1 MPYIERAKRLNYLKL
16 YRVNKKKENIKKLA
30 KKVRTGFVE
39 DSTWVLFMG
48 ESYRVTTKNIYNG
61 KK

>member
-1 MPYIERAKRLNYLKL
+1 MPYIERTKRLNYLKL
-16 YRVNKKKENIKKLA
+16 YRVNKKKDNIKNLA

-39 DSTWVLFMG
+39 DNTWVLVMG
-48 ESYRVTTKNIYNG
+48 DSYKVTSKNRYNG

>member
-1 MPYIERAKRLNYLKL
+1 MPYIERTKRLNYLKL

-39 DSTWVLFMG
+39 DNTWVLFMG
-48 ESYRVTTKNIYNG
+48 QSFKTTTKNRYNG
-61 KK
+61 

>member
-1 MPYIERAKRLNYLKL
+1 M
-16 YRVNKKKENIKKLA
+16 NIKKLA

-39 DSTWVLFMG
+39 DNTWVLFMG
-48 ESYRVTTKNIYNG
+48 ESYRVTTKNLYNG

>member
-1 MPYIERAKRLNYLKL
+1 MPYTERAKRLNYLKL

-39 DSTWVLFMG
+39 DNTWVLFMG
-48 ESYRVTTKNIYNG
+48 ESYRVTTKNLYNG

>member
-1 MPYIERAKRLNYLKL
+1 MPYIESEKSLNYLKL

-39 DSTWVLFMG
+39 DNTWVLFMG
-48 ESYRVTTKNIYNG
+48 ESYRVTTKNLYNG